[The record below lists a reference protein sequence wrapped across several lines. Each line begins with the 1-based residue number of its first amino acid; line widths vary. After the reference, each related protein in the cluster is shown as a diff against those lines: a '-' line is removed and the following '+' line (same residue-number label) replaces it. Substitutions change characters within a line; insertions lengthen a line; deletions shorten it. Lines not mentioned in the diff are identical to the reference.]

1 MNRSKFAA
9 NSIHTI
15 VLALTVPFL
24 IVIPAKAQDTGN
36 TKSGATDSRTTTDG
50 ASGNSNG
57 ATTSGESGA
66 ATVSSGT
73 GADVAATAPTAT
85 PKRKKII
92 FKSGVPLTITTANET
107 IKVTNDAK
115 IAREQVA
122 NFPDSPEAHFVLAV
136 ALTRTSQVEEAL
148 KEVRNARK
156 LSNQKGGAVYF
167 DQMIQEYEKM
177 LANYPEDN
185 EVRYHLAWAYY
196 MKAYVLARYSKS
208 NTPAAPQAVTQQTAA
223 AAVAAKTDAKAAE
236 KLAAKTDSAKAV
248 GKAEAKADAKSETA
262 KTDAVKTDADKT
274 AAATTEQ
281 TTAPVDPEK
290 AKNWHADWVSQN
302 TVLSKEELEE
312 QAESTSIK
320 KDEKVSDKLAAKA
333 EDKGYTN
340 LGDEPEE
347 KKAFTPPAVAPA
359 NATPNGGNN
368 NFWSNPLGSLSNLG
382 PITGMEYAK
391 ANASPDVIPQIKAYY
406 RRSLKKLDEV
416 LEREPDDMHAKL
428 YRAHLNAEYSG
439 DIDGAMKVWETCRDA
454 HPNNPAPYFFLG
466 EGYLKKGDLKNC
478 LTNVSKAIAL
488 RGIGN

>member
-24 IVIPAKAQDTGN
+24 IVIPAKAQDAGN
-36 TKSGATDSRTTTDG
+36 TKSGAADNRTTGETGGG
-50 ASGNSNG
+50 ASGAAVNGDGTAG
-57 ATTSGESGA
+57 ATASSTSDTSA
-66 ATVSSGT
+66 Q
-73 GADVAATAPTAT
+73 

-92 FKSGVPLTITTANET
+92 FKPGVPLTITTANET

-115 IAREQVA
+115 VARDQVA

-196 MKAYVLARYSKS
+196 MKAYVLARYSKG
-208 NTPAAPQAVTQQTAA
+208 NTPAAPQTVAANVVAATAKPEVNA
-223 AAVAAKTDAKAAE
+223 DKEKKADSTKVAGKTEAAKTDASRSD
-236 KLAAKTDSAKAV
+236 L
-248 GKAEAKADAKSETA
+248 AKADVKNDDAEKTA
-262 KTDAVKTDADKT
+262 DAAPADADK
-274 AAATTEQ
+274 AE
-281 TTAPVDPEK
+281 
-290 AKNWHADWVSQN
+290 NWHADWVSQN
-302 TVLSKEELEE
+302 TVLSKEELDD
-312 QAESTSIK
+312 AGDAKPSANN
-320 KDEKVSDKLAAKA
+320 EKTTVKAADKT

-340 LGDEPEE
+340 LGEEPEE
-347 KKAFTPPAVAPA
+347 KKAFTPPVVAPA

-368 NFWSNPLGSLSNLG
+368 NFWSNPLGSLTNLG

-391 ANASPDVIPQIKAYY
+391 ANASPEVIPQIKAYY

-439 DIDGAMKVWETCRDA
+439 DIDGAMKVWEACRDS

-466 EGYLKKGDLKNC
+466 EGYLKKGDLRNC

-488 RGIGN
+488 RGVGN

>member
-24 IVIPAKAQDTGN
+24 IVIPAKAQETGS
-36 TKSGATDSRTTTDG
+36 TKSGAADNRTTTDG
-50 ASGNSNG
+50 ANGNSTG
-57 ATTSGESGA
+57 STAAGESNTGN
-66 ATVSSGT
+66 VST
-73 GADVAATAPTAT
+73 GVAADNSAAP

-92 FKSGVPLTITTANET
+92 FKPGVPLTITTQNET

-115 IAREQVA
+115 VAKEQVA

-196 MKAYVLARYSKS
+196 MKAYVLARYSKG
-208 NTPAAPQAVTQQTAA
+208 NTPAAPQAVAAQQAA
-223 AAVAAKTDAKAAE
+223 TAAVAAKTDAKTDKVAAA
-236 KLAAKTDSAKAV
+236 KSDSAKTDKNIDT
-248 GKAEAKADAKSETA
+248 KADVKADT
-262 KTDAVKTDADKT
+262 VKTDAEKT
-274 AAATTEQ
+274 AAAPGDQ
-281 TTAPVDPEK
+281 TGAPVDPEK

-302 TVLSKEELEE
+302 TVLSKEELADQTDET
-312 QAESTSIK
+312 ASTIK
-320 KDEKVSDKLAAKA
+320 KDDKVAAKT

-340 LGDEPEE
+340 LGEEPEE
-347 KKAFTPPAVAPA
+347 KKVFTPPAVAPA

-391 ANASPDVIPQIKAYY
+391 ANASPEVIPQIKAYY

-416 LEREPDDMHAKL
+416 LEREPNDIHAKL

-439 DIDGAMKVWETCRDA
+439 DIDSAMKVWETCRDA
-454 HPNNPAPYFFLG
+454 APNNPAPYFFLG

>member
-24 IVIPAKAQDTGN
+24 IVIPAKAQDAGN
-36 TKSGATDSRTTTDG
+36 TKSGAADNRTTAETAGG
-50 ASGNSNG
+50 ANG
-57 ATTSGESGA
+57 AAVSGD
-66 ATVSSGT
+66 GT
-73 GADVAATAPTAT
+73 AGATASSTSDTSAP

-92 FKSGVPLTITTANET
+92 FKPGVPLTITTANET

-115 IAREQVA
+115 VARDQVA

-196 MKAYVLARYSKS
+196 MKAYVLARYSKG
-208 NTPAAPQAVTQQTAA
+208 NTPAAPQTVAANVAA
-223 AAVAAKTDAKAAE
+223 AAAKPELNADKEKTVAKADSAKVAGKTEAAKTAVAKTNESKPDLAKTGGKNDDAE
-236 KLAAKTDSAKAV
+236 KT
-248 GKAEAKADAKSETA
+248 ADA
-262 KTDAVKTDADKT
+262 
-274 AAATTEQ
+274 
-281 TTAPVDPEK
+281 APVDPEK

-302 TVLSKEELEE
+302 TVLSKEEL
-312 QAESTSIK
+312 
-320 KDEKVSDKLAAKA
+320 DETGDAKPSANNEKTTVKVADKT

-340 LGDEPEE
+340 LGEEPEE
-347 KKAFTPPAVAPA
+347 KKAFTPPVVAPA

-368 NFWSNPLGSLSNLG
+368 NFWSNPLGSLTNLG

-391 ANASPDVIPQIKAYY
+391 ANASPEVIPQIKAYY

-439 DIDGAMKVWETCRDA
+439 DIDGAMKVWEACRDS

-466 EGYLKKGDLKNC
+466 EGYLKKGDLRNC

-488 RGIGN
+488 RGVGN

>member
-1 MNRSKFAA
+1 MESSYSIGSTDSTEKQEGNMSRSKFAA

-24 IVIPAKAQDTGN
+24 IVIPAKAQETGN
-36 TKSGATDSRTTTDG
+36 TKSGAADNRSTAESAG
-50 ASGNSNG
+50 ASNG
-57 ATTSGESGA
+57 SPADGESSAGA
-66 ATVSSGT
+66 ALTTASE
-73 GADVAATAPTAT
+73 AATPA
-85 PKRKKII
+85 KRKKII
-92 FKSGVPLTITTANET
+92 FKPGVPLTITTANET

-115 IAREQVA
+115 VAREQVA

-196 MKAYVLARYSKS
+196 MKAYVLARYSKG
-208 NTPAAPQAVTQQTAA
+208 NTGTAPQTVAANQATAA
-223 AAVAAKTDAKAAE
+223 T
-236 KLAAKTDSAKAV
+236 
-248 GKAEAKADAKSETA
+248 
-262 KTDAVKTDADKT
+262 
-274 AAATTEQ
+274 AATTAVQPQSKAESAVAPEDAGKSDTAGGAEKAAKVETSQ
-281 TTAPVDPEK
+281 ATAPVDPER

-302 TVLSKEELEE
+302 TVLSKEELDDSGD
-312 QAESTSIK
+312 AKPSASNPKTTVK
-320 KDEKVSDKLAAKA
+320 AADKT

-340 LGDEPEE
+340 LGEEPEE
-347 KKAFTPPAVAPA
+347 KKAFTPPVVAPA
-359 NATPNGGNN
+359 NATPNGGNQ
-368 NFWSNPLGSLSNLG
+368 NFWSNPLGSLTNLG

-391 ANASPDVIPQIKAYY
+391 ANASPEVIPQIKAYY

-416 LEREPDDMHAKL
+416 LEREPDDMHARL

-439 DIDGAMKVWETCRDA
+439 DIDGAMKVWESCRDS

-466 EGYLKKGDLKNC
+466 EGYLKKGDLRNC

-488 RGIGN
+488 RGVGN